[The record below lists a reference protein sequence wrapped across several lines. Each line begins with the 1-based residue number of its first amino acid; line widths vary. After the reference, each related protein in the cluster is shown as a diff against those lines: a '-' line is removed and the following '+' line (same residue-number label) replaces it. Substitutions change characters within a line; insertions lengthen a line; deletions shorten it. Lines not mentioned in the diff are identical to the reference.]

1 MMSKIILKISSFFSP
16 SLGRMLIPKGVWA
29 MIVGGLAGV
38 AVVLSLA
45 HTRTVFFPPGS
56 LVLPSVV
63 ADDVEWQNKNSLH

>member
-1 MMSKIILKISSFFSP
+1 
-16 SLGRMLIPKGVWA
+16 MLIPKGVRA